1 MDIVCKEWGNTRM
14 KLVRIDELVPGDIVS
29 KDIITKAGN
38 EVAKAGSVLSDPL
51 IKRLH
56 FYGFETI
63 EIEDTILKDNVPAFD
78 VSNPPEVSDLLS
90 NISELLEEEAA
101 AEKPVEE
108 KPVEEKPAAAPQKAS
123 EPPKAKPEAA
133 PKKNIP
139 NEAISYANRLKQAP
153 EYQSFQIAY
162 SKAIVTL
169 EKTFISIIEHEGQD
183 YSRDILFKSIEPL
196 FSGKT
201 SLDILTYIQN
211 MQGNDDSVYAHSVNV
226 ALVSRAIGKW
236 LKLSHDDL
244 DDLTLAGLL
253 HDIGK
258 CNVPPEILNKAGR
271 LTEEE
276 FELIKKHP
284 LDGRKLLKQC
294 ADMDS
299 RYLNAALQH
308 HERSDGSGYPR
319 GLDDDE
325 IDDFAAIVAIAD
337 VYDAMTA
344 TRAYRSAMSPF
355 EVIRTFEKDGLSKYR
370 TGYILTFLQK
380 IAEAYQNSLVLLS
393 DGRRG
398 RVIYTHKHHLSMPI
412 VELAGRSI
420 VDLVQNRD
428 IQRVSRL

>member
-1 MDIVCKEWGNTRM
+1 M
-14 KLVRIDELVPGDIVS
+14 KRVKIDELVPGDIVA

-38 EVAKAGSVLSDPL
+38 EVAKSGSVLSDPL

-56 FYGFETI
+56 FYGFDTI
-63 EIEDTILKDNVPAFD
+63 EIEDKEVVKKPVKKEADDEKDKPKPQMI
-78 VSNPPEVSDLLS
+78 STKQPEPKQAPKPKERPNE
-90 NISELLEEEAA
+90 NISY
-101 AEKPVEE
+101 
-108 KPVEEKPAAAPQKAS
+108 S
-123 EPPKAKPEAA
+123 
-133 PKKNIP
+133 
-139 NEAISYANRLKQAP
+139 NRLKQAP

-162 SKAIVTL
+162 SKALVTL
-169 EKTFISIIEHEGQD
+169 ENTFIDIIEHEGQNYNRRTLLD
-183 YSRDILFKSIEPL
+183 SVEPL
-196 FSGKT
+196 FNGKT
-201 SLDILTYIQN
+201 SLDILTYIQS
-211 MQGNDDSVYAHSVNV
+211 MQGNDDSVYAHSINV

-236 LKLSHDDL
+236 LKMGHDDL

-258 CNVPPEILNKAGR
+258 CNVPPEVLNKAGK
-271 LTEEE
+271 LTDEE
-276 FELIKKHP
+276 FALIKKHP
-284 LDGRKLLKQC
+284 LDGRKMLKQC
-294 ADMDS
+294 PDMDS

-355 EVIRTFEKDGLSKYR
+355 EVIAAFERDGLAKYR
-370 TGYILTFLQK
+370 AGYILTFLK
-380 IAEAYQNSLVLLS
+380 KMAEAYQNSLVLLS

-412 VELAGRSI
+412 VELPDKSL
-420 VDLVQNRD
+420 VDLVEHRD
-428 IQRVSRL
+428 IHIVSIL

>member
-1 MDIVCKEWGNTRM
+1 M
-14 KLVRIDELVPGDIVS
+14 KRVKIDELVPGDIVA

-38 EVAKAGSVLSDPL
+38 EVAKSGSVLSDPL

-56 FYGFETI
+56 FYGFDTI
-63 EIEDTILKDNVPAFD
+63 EIEDKEVVKKPVKKEEDETIPDIAELLSDMA
-78 VSNPPEVSDLLS
+78 DLLGEPEDDE
-90 NISELLEEEAA
+90 NDKPKPQMIST
-101 AEKPVEE
+101 KHP
-108 KPVEEKPAAAPQKAS
+108 
-123 EPPKAKPEAA
+123 EPKNAPKAKEL
-133 PKKNIP
+133 P
-139 NEAISYANRLKQAP
+139 NENISYSNRLKQAP

-162 SKAIVTL
+162 SKALVTL
-169 EKTFISIIEHEGQD
+169 ENTFIDIIEHEGQD
-183 YSRDILFKSIEPL
+183 YNRRTLLDSVEPL
-196 FSGKT
+196 FNGKT
-201 SLDILTYIQN
+201 SLDILTYIQS
-211 MQGNDDSVYAHSVNV
+211 MQGNDDSVYAHSINV

-236 LKLSHDDL
+236 LKMGHDDL

-258 CNVPPEILNKAGR
+258 CNVPPEVLNKAGK
-271 LTEEE
+271 LTDEE
-276 FELIKKHP
+276 FALIKKHP
-284 LDGRKLLKQC
+284 LDGRKMLKQC
-294 ADMDS
+294 PDMDS

-355 EVIRTFEKDGLSKYR
+355 EVIAAFERDGLAKYR
-370 TGYILTFLQK
+370 TGYILTFLK
-380 IAEAYQNSLVLLS
+380 KMAEAYQNSLVLLS

-412 VELAGRSI
+412 VELPDKSL
-420 VDLVQNRD
+420 VDLVEHRD
-428 IQRVSRL
+428 IHIVSIL